1 MKKIAIEIGMI
12 LMLIFQGVAFVQGQ
26 TAQKCDLDSPY
37 DPVIN
42 PCGKRLSTIPES
54 KTEQKEIDETKF
66 GKDVGKDKKPE
77 LDKSD
82 EGKLVRKKEEE
93 AARQQSCKEKYG
105 MSCES
110 EDARQQYCKDNY
122 KMSCEDYAQKREED
136 CKNAGYPEGCAQ
148 REEALKNTGGT
159 GFKLNLDA
167 LTLTSN
173 GQKSGKELFKNE
185 EYTKKYGVVL
195 GIILRV
201 IDIMIYVIGSL
212 AMITLIIAGL
222 FMITNHGDDAWVS
235 RGKTMMLYSLLGILA
250 ALLSFALVNLIQTA
264 LA

>member
-1 MKKIAIEIGMI
+1 
-12 LMLIFQGVAFVQGQ
+12 MLILPGTILAQS
-26 TAQKCDLDSPY
+26 TANTSQKCDLDAIY
-37 DPVIN
+37 DQVTN
-42 PCGKRLSTIPES
+42 PCGKKTSTVP
-54 KTEQKEIDETKF
+54 KTEDTGKKIDAMKLGESL
-66 GKDVGKDKKPE
+66 GEDKKPE

-82 EGKLVRKKEEE
+82 EGAEKRRKEAEE
-93 AARQQSCKEKYG
+93 AERETARQQF
-105 MSCES
+105 
-110 EDARQQYCKDNY
+110 CKDNY
-122 KMSCEDYAQKREED
+122 GATCKEYREKREKE
-136 CKNAGYPEGCAQ
+136 CKNAGYRDCAQ

-173 GQKSGKELFKNE
+173 DQKSGKELFKNK

-195 GIILRV
+195 GIILRI
-201 IDIMIYVIGSL
+201 IDIMVYVIGSL

-235 RGKTMMLYSLLGILA
+235 KGKTMMLYSLLGILF